1 MSENGTR
8 KRRPAPRVEPSIG
21 GVVGLGVG
29 VPLIAACGSDDEVG
43 SGGAARQ
50 HDLEAPSAR
59 PPRCPFGGGKIFT
72 ADKVVVTQPTEG
84 DFKAFSAVCTHQGC
98 VVAEIVG
105 QDIDCSC
112 HGSRFSINDGSDARG
127 RNNTPAGSIK
137 PLEKL
142 SVTVKGDDL
151 VVS

>member
-1 MSENGTR
+1 VSENVGEKTTSAS
-8 KRRPAPRVEPSIG
+8 RRAVIG

-29 VPLIAACGSDDEVG
+29 VPLIAACGSDEGG
-43 SGGAARQ
+43 SGGSGGTAAGGGTVGTTS
-50 HDLEAPSAR
+50 EVPV
-59 PPRCPFGGGKIFT
+59 GGGKIFT

-98 VVAEIVG
+98 TVAEIVG
-105 QDIDCSC
+105 QDIECSC
-112 HGSRFSINDGSDARG
+112 HHSRFSITDGSNTKG
-127 RNNTPAGSIK
+127 PNNTPAGSVK

>member
-1 MSENGTR
+1 VSENVD
-8 KRRPAPRVEPSIG
+8 KRTSGASRRAVIG

-29 VPLIAACGSDDEVG
+29 VPLIAACGSDEGG
-43 SGGAARQ
+43 SGGTAAGGGTVGTTS
-50 HDLEAPSAR
+50 EVPV
-59 PPRCPFGGGKIFT
+59 GGGKIFT

-98 VVAEIVG
+98 TVAEIVG
-105 QDIDCSC
+105 KDIECSC
-112 HGSRFSINDGSDARG
+112 HGSKFSIADGSNVQG
-127 RNNTPAGSIK
+127 PNNSPAGSIK

-142 SVTVKGDDL
+142 SVKVKGDDL